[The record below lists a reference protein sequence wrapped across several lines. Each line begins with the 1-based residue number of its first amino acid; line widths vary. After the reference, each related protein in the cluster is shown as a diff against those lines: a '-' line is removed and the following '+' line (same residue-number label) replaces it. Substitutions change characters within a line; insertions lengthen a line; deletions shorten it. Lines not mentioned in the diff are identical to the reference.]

1 MSNGRSAANVHR
13 IGISV
18 LAFGIELMAMR
29 MAIEGA
35 IEASAR
41 EQASPQGATGRTS
54 TARIVGLVVKPEGD
68 VVKQK
73 TVVGPAKGATAG
85 FLLQEAHLV
94 LAEPR
99 KIVQSVIDPSAIG
112 LVLAAVEHD
121 EARATP

>member
-18 LAFGIELMAMR
+18 LTFGIELMAMG

-41 EQASPQGATGRTS
+41 EQASPQVATGRTS

-73 TVVGPAKGATAG
+73 AVVDPAKGATAG

-99 KIVQSVIDPSAIG
+99 KIVQSVIDPSAVG
-112 LVLAAVEHD
+112 LVLATVEHD
-121 EARATP
+121 EARAAP